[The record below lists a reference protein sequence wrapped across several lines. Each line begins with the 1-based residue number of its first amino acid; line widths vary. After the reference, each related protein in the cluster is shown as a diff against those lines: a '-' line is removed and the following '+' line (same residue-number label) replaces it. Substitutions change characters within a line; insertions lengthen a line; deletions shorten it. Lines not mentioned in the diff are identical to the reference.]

1 MGTRESELALML
13 SALLMLGRLAR
24 TMRYA
29 FREEDFGRVLGAGAF
44 IVLLGTLAYLGGQGW
59 SIVDSLYFAVSTLT
73 TTSVSDP
80 DLVLDGGWLKI
91 FTIFYQLIGIGIL
104 VEILRRLGFAFVAV
118 RAEERAEKEAK
129 EESAVESS

>member
-1 MGTRESELALML
+1 M
-13 SALLMLGRLAR
+13 
-24 TMRYA
+24 
-29 FREEDFGRVLGAGAF
+29 
-44 IVLLGTLAYLGGQGW
+44 
-59 SIVDSLYFAVSTLT
+59 DSLYFAVSTLT

-129 EESAVESS
+129 EEPAAEPS